1 MIGGQRQR
9 APRSFGSL
17 PGWEDARVASRMAV
31 TDIPPALRGPH
42 PTGFPDSAWQL
53 LVKSRKPQLYGRL
66 SHLGALAENS

>member
-53 LVKSRKPQLYGRL
+53 LVKSRKA
-66 SHLGALAENS
+66 SALWATIAFGSTC